1 MSAHTPG
8 PWEVQGRELV
18 AHTGTGYVTIAALD
32 PVNTPRVPHR
42 DIAEANARLIAAAP
56 DLYAALRDATDAL
69 DYVHA
74 IDSVTPPECDPDD
87 GLCGAQFCAQNGCL
101 VRKIAVARTA
111 LAKATGVQS

>member
-1 MSAHTPG
+1 MSAHTRG
-8 PWEVQGRELV
+8 PWVVRPSIRGSSKQPNICTAAEIPY
-18 AHTGTGYVTIAALD
+18 AIASVCGGD
-32 PVNTPRVPHR
+32 R
-42 DIAEANARLIAAAP
+42 DANARLIAASP

-101 VRKIAVARTA
+101 VRKIAVARAA
-111 LAKATGVQS
+111 LAKALAKGAP